1 MRKSKQTLISLGP
14 SCDSVSW
21 ETWSEKWGSWDS
33 WFQPNLQTSSGAE
46 TPLRRSS
53 LRELLFAP
61 LATMNKPSREDQRGL
76 RMPRGNH

>member
-14 SCDSVSW
+14 SYDSVSW
-21 ETWSEKWGSWDS
+21 QTWSEKWGSWDN
-33 WFQPNLQTSSGAE
+33 WFHPKVDTSSAAE

-61 LATMNKPSREDQRGL
+61 LATINKLSREDQRGL
-76 RMPRGNH
+76 RMPRANH